1 MIIRISI
8 QSEMEQKST
17 WRQKVDGQLPIMHSR
32 LRIQWCCP
40 PCQLA
45 ISACVCTLQENL
57 SSLNI
62 VLGSFVGNW
71 RTRGLPIRGLVNS
84 RTGQVAVSQMPPR
97 ERKLSTQSRR
107 WHSRVVQSASWPVR
121 EMSSPRVGVS
131 ASCPVT
137 VLCDCLRMWTCTH
150 DCTSVGRACIWRT
163 HDSRSA
169 GIIRL
174 QLSENEMIHH
184 VLFINVRRWVIA
196 VVFSSWVIANCVH
209 L

>member
-1 MIIRISI
+1 MGVCGSAAQWGPGAKSLLPQGSRGFAQKLTTLNICYFETVLRRMHDYTNLNSI
-8 QSEMEQKST
+8 WNGTEIN

-32 LRIQWCCP
+32 LRLQWCCP

-97 ERKLSTQSRR
+97 ERKLSTQSRW

-121 EMSSPRVGVS
+121 EMSSPRVV
-131 ASCPVT
+131 
-137 VLCDCLRMWTCTH
+137 
-150 DCTSVGRACIWRT
+150 
-163 HDSRSA
+163 
-169 GIIRL
+169 
-174 QLSENEMIHH
+174 Q
-184 VLFINVRRWVIA
+184 
-196 VVFSSWVIANCVH
+196 
-209 L
+209 